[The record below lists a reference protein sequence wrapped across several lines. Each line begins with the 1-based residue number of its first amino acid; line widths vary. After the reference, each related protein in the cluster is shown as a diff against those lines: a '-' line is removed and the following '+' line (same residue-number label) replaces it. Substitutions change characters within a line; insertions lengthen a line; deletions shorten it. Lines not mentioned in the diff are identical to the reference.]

1 MAQTSHLVRLIEPS
15 PRLRF
20 TSLATATGGNHEE
33 PPFDH
38 GLSDEL
44 VAHKAGVNVLA
55 IDQYGGR

>member
-20 TSLATATGGNHEE
+20 TSTATVARGNLEE
-33 PPFDH
+33 PPSDH
-38 GLSDEL
+38 GLSDEV